1 MRSHQVEGSWT
12 STPWYIL
19 IDAKYRLC
27 SGIVNRQ
34 YGGMNVLLCTI
45 DLLQQLQRFVDDGG
59 ISLEGIV
66 DLDFAVFD
74 NVGRSHFNKLIKVAV
89 VTVKLSSKRFRLRG
103 VDDRYRIALHTRSIN
118 TLQSRG

>member
-1 MRSHQVEGSWT
+1 MGVAYSEVCESMDVPIRSHQVEGSWT

-19 IDAKYRLC
+19 IDAKHRLC

-74 NVGRSHFNKLIKVAV
+74 NVGRSHFNK
-89 VTVKLSSKRFRLRG
+89 F
-103 VDDRYRIALHTRSIN
+103 
-118 TLQSRG
+118 

>member
-12 STPWYIL
+12 SIPWYIL
-19 IDAKYRLC
+19 IDAKHRLC

-59 ISLEGIV
+59 ISLESIV
-66 DLDFAVFD
+66 DLDFAVFN
-74 NVGRSHFNKLIKVAV
+74 NVRRSHFNKLIKVAV